1 MVTVWALR
9 DNLCMAKSASR
20 KHFIRQWRKHRGL
33 TLEALAE
40 RVSMTHG
47 NLSRIERGEVPYNQ
61 VLLERL
67 AEELRCDPVDLLI
80 RDPSDPGGLWSV
92 YDQLTP
98 SQREQGAQML
108 RIIAGGKTGTDD
120 R

>member
-1 MVTVWALR
+1 MVR
-9 DNLCMAKSASR
+9 DGARRDTLCMAKSER
-20 KHFIRQWRKHRGL
+20 PPHFIRRWRKHRGL

-40 RVSMTHG
+40 RVHMTHG

-67 AEELRCDPVDLLI
+67 AEELRCDPADLII
-80 RDPSDPGGLWSV
+80 RDPSDPDGLWSI
-92 YDQLTP
+92 YDRLTP
-98 SQREQGAQML
+98 AQRVQGVGL
-108 RIIAGGKTGTDD
+108 LKVIAGGKTGTDD